1 MNGIPGSILRIILFM
16 TILLLIIGA
25 IASLVD

>member
-1 MNGIPGSILRIILFM
+1 MTGRHWLILAG

-25 IASLVD
+25 IMIVAYSNGA

>member
-1 MNGIPGSILRIILFM
+1 MYGWPGSILRIILFM

-25 IASLVD
+25 IVSLVD

>member
-1 MNGIPGSILRIILFM
+1 MNGIPGSILRIILYM
-16 TILLLIIGA
+16 TILLLIIGV